1 MRFDAGRARPALAG
15 GAAPR
20 GRRAPVVMAV
30 SNRADLRPVGERSPR
45 PFRARGSLGADAR
58 KGLFGRAGGLDRRAD
73 RVERPCD
80 RGNGVLDPG
89 ATRSFHDRAQRQILL
104 PAMRADPGGRPEGRG
119 AALDLLVFRAWR
131 PALGARK
138 AADGEFSSRKRSRTP
153 PIRSPDAA
161 ADAEGEARL
170 RRVLRSWPWATRS
183 RIDTHL
189 RGLQAAKSAAKIT
202 SGRPNRR
209 QFATQFHKLCAN
221 PTNFGTFRPIN
232 CEFGIPKLCML
243 RPLGALKSH
252 KFRLSDSAADRRP
265 TPSGAGAA
273 VASKR
278 APRAALS
285 DASAVCRPSP
295 RAPSGAVQEPS
306 GPDLSVFSIACA
318 PDPNRVR

>member
-153 PIRSPDAA
+153 RS
-161 ADAEGEARL
+161 ARQ
-170 RRVLRSWPWATRS
+170 T
-183 RIDTHL
+183 
-189 RGLQAAKSAAKIT
+189 
-202 SGRPNRR
+202 
-209 QFATQFHKLCAN
+209 
-221 PTNFGTFRPIN
+221 
-232 CEFGIPKLCML
+232 
-243 RPLGALKSH
+243 
-252 KFRLSDSAADRRP
+252 RRP
-265 TPSGAGAA
+265 TPRG
-273 VASKR
+273 KR
-278 APRAALS
+278 AYAGFSGRGPGRREAAS
-285 DASAVCRPSP
+285 TRIYEACRPPNQP
-295 RAPSGAVQEPS
+295 RKSLRAGQTGAS
-306 GPDLSVFSIACA
+306 LRRSSINYAQIPQISA
-318 PDPNRVR
+318 LFVR